1 MSNLKTHSFV
11 SLNGRL
17 SRSSE
22 TNIPALSSAALVGRG
37 VFTTIAI
44 VDREPFL
51 WEKHWRRLS
60 ENCKRTWIDL
70 STFPE
75 DKTRRAL
82 EEVIAANA
90 FKNGRARI
98 TFLFEAAGEPWPY
111 DSERP
116 TSLLIITGDNRPKIQ
131 NLSLAVSP
139 FRINSLSPLAGLK
152 TCNYLEKVLS
162 IVEARKRGF
171 GEAIQLNERGD
182 VSSAC
187 MANVFWL
194 KDGILLTPSLKTG
207 CLAGTTRE
215 LVMEN
220 SECKEVEAGIEELRS
235 ADEIF
240 LTSAGLGVTQVSE
253 FEGRRLS
260 GEAHQ
265 ISSIVPSAGV
275 NS

>member
-44 VDREPFL
+44 IDRQPFL

-82 EEVIAANA
+82 DEVIAANA

-98 TFLFEAAGEPWPY
+98 TFLSEAAGEPWPY

-194 KDGILLTPSLKTG
+194 RDGILFTPSLKTG

-220 SECKEVEAGIEELRS
+220 LECKEVEAGIEELRS